1 LTSNRP
7 KCMMKIAG
15 KFLLEYQIRA
25 FSSTIIKKFIII
37 VGYEAGKIKKRYERN
52 KTTKQQAQRNQ

>member
-1 LTSNRP
+1 
-7 KCMMKIAG
+7 MMKIAG